1 MSKAT
6 HFSIVRSTKA
16 EKSYNNCIQDELIGL
31 IENEIGRQPPPLAK
45 DEKRMCKN
53 RFDVSTAQ
61 NGFIHI
67 LCPSRGHSHGF
78 ASNRVW
84 ESIIGSST
92 LTLHHLEM
100 FVLKSQRC

>member
-1 MSKAT
+1 MSKAA

-16 EKSYNNCIQDELIGL
+16 EKSYNDCIQDELIGP

-45 DEKRMCKN
+45 DEKRMCKK
-53 RFDVSTAQ
+53 RFDHS
-61 NGFIHI
+61 
-67 LCPSRGHSHGF
+67 HSHGF
-78 ASNRVW
+78 ASNQVW